1 MQINNKDY
9 YNRDLH
15 YAYRWCK
22 VHGRNKQVEDILL
35 NKKALRYLFDYAL
48 CVIKG
53 RWEEA
58 EEFII
63 RSPYFMNLYARNIIK
78 GKLPDNLHNAML
90 VFGMIKTEERL
101 VKDYLDFLKFNP
113 HISAPVNNK

>member
-15 YAYRWCK
+15 HAYRWCK